1 MEEQEKNFIHGVAD
15 WNIIKKVK
23 ESVSIPVIGNGD
35 IKTKEDALRMFK
47 ETNVDGIMIG
57 RASIGKP
64 WIFEEI
70 ISYLKGEEQRKIE
83 KSEKLE
89 TILKHIEY
97 EIEEKGENIGIKEL
111 RKHISAYIKN
121 MPDATTIREKI
132 NKIDTK
138 IKLEQTLKEYFAN
151 IN

>member
-1 MEEQEKNFIHGVAD
+1 
-15 WNIIKKVK
+15 
-23 ESVSIPVIGNGD
+23 
-35 IKTKEDALRMFK
+35 MFK

-111 RKHISAYIKN
+111 RKHMSAYIKN

-138 IKLEQTLKEYFAN
+138 IELEQTLKEYFAN